1 MRLSIF
7 AVAAA
12 VVTSFTVIAA
22 ADIPSPDQSACQ
34 GKSVGAS
41 CTPAAGGSG
50 TCQNQTCTKALPDG
64 DGGFATTTFPCV
76 LCTAGDAGTSPQD
89 AGADSG
95 GGGGGGGGSSSSSC
109 SMGRT
114 GPLLGAFAIALAVP
128 LLVRRRR
135 RP

>member
-12 VVTSFTVIAA
+12 LVTSFSVIAA
-22 ADIPSPDQSACQ
+22 ADVPSPDQSACQ

-41 CTPAAGGSG
+41 CTPAACGTGS
-50 TCQNQTCTKALPDG
+50 CQNQTCTKALPDG
-64 DGGFATTTFPCV
+64 DGGFTTSNYPCV

-89 AGADSG
+89 AGADAGSG
-95 GGGGGGGGSSSSSC
+95 GTGGGSSSSGC
-109 SMGRT
+109 SVGRT
-114 GPLLGAFAIALAVP
+114 GPLLGAFAIAMAVP

-135 RP
+135 RA